1 MLVVQRGGSYKG
13 AIPQADITFTGE
25 ALNKT
30 NRLIVVN
37 VSVPIYDKQGYYVS
51 AVSTDIH
58 IPPKEK
64 VKIDNFRTTLSL
76 TDDNRFNIQKNAISL
91 NNLLIYLRITPQSGC
106 FFWVLSIHK
115 SKEIPMKTIL
125 LLSLSIALCACSG
138 KKASPTSRYAFSD

>member
-1 MLVVQRGGSYKG
+1 MDYRKITKFAAITALSLGLSACAELTDGLSAINGTLSLGSNSTAQYELKNLKMLVVQRGGSYKG

-76 TDDNRFNIQKNAISL
+76 TDDNRFNIQKTQYHATT
-91 NNLLIYLRITPQSGC
+91 Y
-106 FFWVLSIHK
+106 
-115 SKEIPMKTIL
+115 
-125 LLSLSIALCACSG
+125 
-138 KKASPTSRYAFSD
+138 

>member
-76 TDDNRFNIQKNAISL
+76 TDDNRFNIQKTQYHATT
-91 NNLLIYLRITPQSGC
+91 Y
-106 FFWVLSIHK
+106 
-115 SKEIPMKTIL
+115 
-125 LLSLSIALCACSG
+125 
-138 KKASPTSRYAFSD
+138 